1 MKRNQRPPCRAST
14 CRFGS
19 NTILTKCVISYRL
32 VRNSLFN
39 QNVDFST
46 QILNSYKILKNA
58 ESNKNLNV
66 RSEQELIYHFREL
79 LKDDPDLGWADFQ
92 EAGHPDHGDGCICLH
107 LDGRTLE
114 YQVKFKLKPSIPLL
128 EHIRVRKDHADILLV
143 VPHLTNRVLHFC
155 KKKQLSCIDL
165 NGRAWLRAEGLLVD
179 RRALPGRSFSYQLEP
194 RNVFAGKSGRIVR
207 SLLTGRDQIW
217 TQAELVKRTHAS
229 SGMVSRL
236 VQYFVSQSYLKK
248 LSAREYRINDFD
260 GLLDDWIAADEF
272 QERCSTNCYAGP
284 IGNLSKIAH
293 ALQEW
298 SENESVKIA
307 FTQWVAALERHPY
320 TEPAICSAYV
330 QRLPDSATLESLGLR
345 PVEEVGKVWLHVPK
359 DEGVFLET
367 QSTANLD
374 LVTDAQIYI
383 DLKSTGLRGPEAAQ
397 ALREWEG
404 FCHQ

>member
-1 MKRNQRPPCRAST
+1 MN
-14 CRFGS
+14 
-19 NTILTKCVISYRL
+19 I
-32 VRNSLFN
+32 
-39 QNVDFST
+39 
-46 QILNSYKILKNA
+46 
-58 ESNKNLNV
+58 

-79 LKDDPDLGWADFQ
+79 LRDDPDLEWADFQ
-92 EAGHPDHGDGCICLH
+92 EAGHDDHGGGNVYLH

-114 YQVKFKLKPSIPLL
+114 YQVEFKLKPSIPDL
-128 EHIRVRKDHADILLV
+128 EHIPVRKDHFDILLV
-143 VPHLTNRVLHFC
+143 APHLTNRVLQFC
-155 KKKQLSCIDL
+155 KEKQLCCIDL
-165 NGRAWLRAEGLLVD
+165 NGRALLRAEGLLVD

-236 VQYFVSQSYLKK
+236 VQYFVSQSYLEK
-248 LSAREYRINDFD
+248 LSAREYRISDFN
-260 GLLDDWIAADEF
+260 GLLDEWSAADKF

-284 IGNLSKIAH
+284 IDNLSKVAH

-298 SENESVKIA
+298 SENKAVKIA
-307 FTQWVAALERHPY
+307 FTQWIAAFERHPY

-330 QRLPDSATLESLGLR
+330 QRLPNSATLESLRLR
-345 PVEEVGKVWLHVPK
+345 PVHEGGKVWLHVPK

-367 QSTANLD
+367 RSIADLD
-374 LVTDAQIYI
+374 LATDAQIYI
-383 DLKSTGLRGPEAAQ
+383 DLKNTGLRGPEAAQ
-397 ALREWEG
+397 ALREWKG